1 MGKLKRVLKKIFF
14 LPPLPTVAA
23 AVLGYASVL
32 AVAVFNINVP
42 AVRYASYIASAYAL
56 IVTVTGLPYGKV
68 AIAGIKK
75 YIFVHPLMKKF
86 RSTVIG
92 EKFFTDIRFRTGV
105 SLYQGFFI
113 NLLYI
118 AMKLFSGIYYSS
130 IWFIALAVYY
140 MMLAVMR
147 LLLVRKVH
155 IRDEELEI
163 RRYRLCGIMLLL
175 MNQALAGIVILMV
188 HKSKGFVYPGP
199 LIYGMA
205 FYAFYAVITAAVN
218 IVKTRRHKSPILSAV
233 KAVNLVAAMV
243 SILSLETAMLARF
256 GGDDP
261 VFRETMTSATGG
273 GVCTVVIGMAV
284 FMILRACT
292 LLKNLKVNSL

>member
-32 AVAVFNINVP
+32 AVAAFDIEVP
-42 AVRYASYIASAYAL
+42 AVEYASYIASAYAL
-56 IVTVTGLPYGKV
+56 IITITGLPHGKA
-68 AIAGIKK
+68 AIVGIKK
-75 YIFVHPLMKKF
+75 YILGHPLMKRF

-92 EKFFTDIRFRTGV
+92 ERFFTDIRFRTGV
-105 SLYQGFFI
+105 SLYRGFFI

-118 AMKLFSGIYYSS
+118 AMKLFSGIYYRS
-130 IWFIALAVYY
+130 IWFIVLAFYY
-140 MMLAVMR
+140 MLLALMR
-147 LLLVRKVH
+147 ILLVRK
-155 IRDEELEI
+155 IRIQDEESEL

-175 MNQALAGIVILMV
+175 MNQALAGIVILVV
-188 HKSKGFVYPGP
+188 HKDKGFAYPGV
-199 LIYGMA
+199 LVYGMA

-218 IVKTRRHKSPILSAV
+218 IVRTRRHKSPVLSAV

-256 GGDDP
+256 GGDDA
-261 VFRETMTSATGG
+261 VFRKTMTSATGG
-273 GVCTVVIGMAV
+273 GVCAIVIGMAV
-284 FMILRACT
+284 FMIVRSCK
-292 LLKNLKVNSL
+292 LLKKLKDNNP